1 MLELLA
7 NTVSARREPERA
19 LDTFKKFFPAV
30 RFLKSARGE
39 AKEIVP
45 SILEQ
50 VAQPLG

>member
-1 MLELLA
+1 MLELLV
-7 NTVSARREPERA
+7 NTVSVRREPERA

-30 RFLKSARGE
+30 RFLKSARSE

-50 VAQPLG
+50 AG

>member
-19 LDTFKKFFPAV
+19 LDTFQNFFPAV

-45 SILEQ
+45 SILRQ
-50 VAQPLG
+50 VVQPQG